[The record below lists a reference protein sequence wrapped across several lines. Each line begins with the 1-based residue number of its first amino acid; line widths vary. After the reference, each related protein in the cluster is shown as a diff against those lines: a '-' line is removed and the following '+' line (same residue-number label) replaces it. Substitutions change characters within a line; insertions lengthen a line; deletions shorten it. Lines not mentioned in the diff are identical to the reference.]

1 MTKFACKRPI
11 VCILAQVLY
20 FARLLKNFLRDQVLV
35 RLFVR
40 RMETVVLAD
49 APLLNVHFLV
59 VAVLKVKSVKFV
71 DHVLTYSHFGL
82 LLLWQQFSVILKIDV
97 CLKTPFIRIEG
108 FLAAH
113 RVVRVEFIEGVRVQL
128 ISAIHQERSERL
140 LR

>member
-1 MTKFACKRPI
+1 M
-11 VCILAQVLY
+11 
-20 FARLLKNFLRDQVLV
+20 LV

-97 CLKTPFIRIEG
+97 CL
-108 FLAAH
+108 
-113 RVVRVEFIEGVRVQL
+113 
-128 ISAIHQERSERL
+128 
-140 LR
+140 